1 MQTGAVLFQLCVFS
15 EATFQKWFAYIYIYM
30 YIYIYIYIYIYNASP
45 NHYFMAFIIA
55 DLQGNH
61 LSALTLY
68 ILTNHHFMV
77 SVPSFETHRETI
89 SKSDFLHNSTQSQFQ
104 SLRVMIG
111 DLQGNHFPKVV
122 PLHVVCNPCFMT
134 LGSHWHPALDL
145 EIFTS
150 RTLDCQML

>member
-1 MQTGAVLFQLCVFS
+1 
-15 EATFQKWFAYIYIYM
+15 
-30 YIYIYIYIYIYNASP
+30 
-45 NHYFMAFIIA
+45 
-55 DLQGNH
+55 
-61 LSALTLY
+61 
-68 ILTNHHFMV
+68 MV